1 MHIEFGRKTGATPD
15 GRKEGDPFADSLAAA
30 QGLDRHGVTAMLNSV
45 AKLPHSLLPTSTT
58 VNVKLDPKFLK
69 SNDGIDKIASL
80 ITGHFIS
87 GGQQLQF
94 NFYNRELLLEAKRH
108 PEKHAN
114 LMVRVAGYSAPFVSL
129 WGDLQDEIIA
139 RTKHSF

>member
-1 MHIEFGRKTGATPD
+1 
-15 GRKEGDPFADSLAAA
+15 
-30 QGLDRHGVTAMLNSV
+30 MLNSV